1 VVDSNPRNPNGWVRP
16 CIEIA
21 TIFAT
26 FGAPD
31 FRVKLQVNGCDFSA
45 IVVSHLGRDVSAPS
59 PD

>member
-1 VVDSNPRNPNGWVRP
+1 VQVDGSTLRRDSHDLD
-16 CIEIA
+16 

-26 FGAPD
+26 FGVPD

-45 IVVSHLGRDVSAPS
+45 IVVSHLERDVSAPS